1 MSQPVSLGLGR
12 SLVQWIWSI
21 TRYGDFW
28 EEEEGESSRPTEH
41 AAATLWI
48 HDAGGELRAH
58 AADFPGPA
66 DVAAVVDGNG
76 PDRAGVFARV
86 DVAEVPDAGAPFV
99 DGDCEERGL

>member
-1 MSQPVSLGLGR
+1 MSQPVSLGLGEVR
-12 SLVQWIWSI
+12 RQIGVYSCGAFG
-21 TRYGDFW
+21 RK
-28 EEEEGESSRPTEH
+28 GESPRPTEH